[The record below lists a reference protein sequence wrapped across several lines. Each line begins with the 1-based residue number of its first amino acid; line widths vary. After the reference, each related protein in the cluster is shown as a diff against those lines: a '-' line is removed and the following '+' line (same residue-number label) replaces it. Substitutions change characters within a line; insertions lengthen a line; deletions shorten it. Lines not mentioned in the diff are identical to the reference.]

1 MLGSYSALLGDSF
14 ESPNYFINLDGTEDP
29 DKIKQSYAE
38 AMKWFIVFTAVY
50 RILLPV
56 TRDGVTSGRN

>member
-38 AMKWFIVFTAVY
+38 TMK
-50 RILLPV
+50 
-56 TRDGVTSGRN
+56 